1 LHPGAA
7 LHERFERTPAELGID
22 AARQLLD
29 DADTGFDA
37 IDRARLKAALSA
49 CRRGVSRAHLV
60 SFDDDGALL
69 HELYSRDGAGTLI
82 AGDIYDTLRAAT
94 PEDLGGVIALI
105 EPLEANGLL
114 VPRSREQ
121 IELDIGHYLVMVRD
135 GMVTAC
141 CALIPYPD
149 EAAGEVACVAVHADY
164 RNGNRAA
171 HLLAE
176 VEKRARR
183 SGIKQLFALTTKAP
197 H

>member
-1 LHPGAA
+1 
-7 LHERFERTPAELGID
+7 
-22 AARQLLD
+22 
-29 DADTGFDA
+29 
-37 IDRARLKAALSA
+37 
-49 CRRGVSRAHLV
+49 
-60 SFDDDGALL
+60 
-69 HELYSRDGAGTLI
+69 
-82 AGDIYDTLRAAT
+82 
-94 PEDLGGVIALI
+94 
-105 EPLEANGLL
+105 
-114 VPRSREQ
+114 REQ

-183 SGIKQLFALTTKAP
+183 SGIKQLFALTTTAP
-197 H
+197 HWFVEHGFEASVPNHLPVAKQALYNYQRNSAVFVKAL